1 MRNKWRLREKDFL
14 VSLDKRTAIVEE
26 TLIRLETN
34 HLVHLQKQID
44 RVDTRVWAILGSI
57 ALQLVAIILFLLN

>member
-1 MRNKWRLREKDFL
+1 MATKREKDIL
-14 VSLDKRTAIVEE
+14 NNLDKRMAVLEDTID
-26 TLIRLETN
+26 RLETN

-57 ALQLVAIILFLLN
+57 ALQLIAIILFLLN

>member
-1 MRNKWRLREKDFL
+1 MATKKEKDFL
-14 VSLDKRTAIVEE
+14 HSLDKRTAIVEE

-44 RVDTRVWAILGSI
+44 KVEARIWALIVGVV
-57 ALQLVAIILFLLN
+57 LQLVSIVFMFIGVN

>member
-1 MRNKWRLREKDFL
+1 MATRKEKDFL
-14 VSLDKRTAIVEE
+14 HSLDKRTAIVEE

-44 RVDTRVWAILGSI
+44 KVEARIWALIVGVV
-57 ALQLVAIILFLLN
+57 LQLVSIVFMFIGVN

>member
-1 MRNKWRLREKDFL
+1 MATKREKNFL